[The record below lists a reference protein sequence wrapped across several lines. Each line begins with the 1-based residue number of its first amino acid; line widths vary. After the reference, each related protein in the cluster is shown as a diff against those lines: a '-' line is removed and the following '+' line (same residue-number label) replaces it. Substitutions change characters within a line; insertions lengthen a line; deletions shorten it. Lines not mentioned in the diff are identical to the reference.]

1 MLLRATGLGRRIG
14 DAWIWR
20 GVDVQLQAG
29 ENLAIVGPTGVG
41 KSLLLRCL
49 AGLDAVDEGRVSVDD
64 RPLEEW
70 QMPIYRARVV
80 YLHQRPALWEGT
92 VEDNLRA
99 VFRLAAHRS
108 RGYHR
113 SHELRWLAAFE
124 RDEAFL
130 GKATAQL
137 SGGEAEIV
145 ALIRALSVK
154 PSVLLLDEPSAS
166 MDAAATRQAEKLL
179 KRWVRG
185 GPNRASVWT
194 SHDIDQVRRVADRT
208 LTLDG
213 VAGAKS

>member
-1 MLLRATGLGRRIG
+1 MLLRATGLGRRID

-29 ENLAIVGPTGVG
+29 ENLAILGPTGAG

-49 AGLDAVDEGRVSVDD
+49 AGLDATGEGRIAVED
-64 RPLEEW
+64 RPLDEW
-70 QMPIYRARVV
+70 HMPSYRARVV

-108 RGYHR
+108 RGYDR
-113 SHELRWLAAFE
+113 SNGLDWLAAFE
-124 RDEAFL
+124 RNEAFL
-130 GKATAQL
+130 GKDTADL

-145 ALIRALSVK
+145 ALVRALAVE
-154 PSVLLLDEPSAS
+154 PAVLLLDEPTAS
-166 MDAAATRQAEKLL
+166 MDAAATRQAEELL
-179 KRWVRG
+179 NRWVRG
-185 GPNRASVWT
+185 ARHRASVWT
-194 SHDIDQVRRVADRT
+194 SHDADQVSRVADRT

-213 VAGAKS
+213 TSGRP

>member
-1 MLLRATGLGRRIG
+1 MLLRATGLGRRIA

-20 GVDVQLQAG
+20 GVDVQLQVG
-29 ENLAIVGPTGVG
+29 ENLAILGPTGAG

-49 AGLDAVDEGRVSVDD
+49 AGLDAADEGRIVVDD
-64 RPLEEW
+64 RPLDEW
-70 QMPIYRARVV
+70 RMPSYRARVV

-108 RGYHR
+108 RGYDR
-113 SHELRWLAAFE
+113 SHGLRWLAAFD

-130 GKATAQL
+130 GKATAEL

-145 ALIRALSVK
+145 ALIRALGVE

-166 MDAAATRQAEKLL
+166 MDATATRQAEELL
-179 KRWVRG
+179 KRWVHDA
-185 GPNRASVWT
+185 PNRASVWT
-194 SHDIDQVRRVADRT
+194 SHDADQVRRVADRT
-208 LTLDG
+208 LTLGG
-213 VAGAKS
+213 VPGAAS